1 MKESVR
7 DVVLKLKEDGSIFR
21 LYGEEDLEV
30 ILPYLS
36 LHEYPAGTTIT
47 RPGEVVDM
55 LGVLVSGEV
64 ILEEEMKLKGNWTVL
79 YDMKKGSILAH
90 PSLFGADPPPVRVLT
105 RKDCVFIGFQKDGF
119 NTFVEEHP
127 RLGVI
132 FLREVIRVLFVRSR
146 AMAERLADVF

>member
-21 LYGEEDLEV
+21 LYSEKDLEL

-36 LHEYPAGTTIT
+36 LYEYPAGMTVT
-47 RPGEVVDM
+47 RPGEVVEM

-64 ILEEEMKLKGNWTVL
+64 IMEEEMKLKGNWTVL
-79 YDMKKGSILAH
+79 YDMKRGSILAH
-90 PSLFGADPPPVRVLT
+90 PSLFGADPPPVRVVT
-105 RKDCVFIGFQKDGF
+105 RRDCVFIGFQKEDF
-119 NTFVEEHP
+119 SAFLEEHP
-127 RLGVI
+127 RMGVV

-146 AMAERLADVF
+146 AMAERLTDVF